1 MTIIENGKSVTE
13 MQAFKDFAENKGV
26 LELLVLLVLAS
37 NKRLTRDKD
46 GNIFNELIYIRK
58 PTLDLTIVW
67 GLRPSISPLSIDAP
81 GLQTTSSLAT
91 ELKRLNNLINKPLL
105 LKE

>member
-81 GLQTTSSLAT
+81 DYFIPT
-91 ELKRLNNLINKPLL
+91 ELKRLNNLINKLL
-105 LKE
+105 LLRE

>member
-1 MTIIENGKSVTE
+1 MTIIESGKSITE
-13 MQAFKDFAENKGV
+13 RQAFKDFAENKGV

-46 GNIFNELIYIRK
+46 GNILNEGLIYIRK

-81 GLQTTSSLAT
+81 DYFIPSYGI
-91 ELKRLNNLINKPLL
+91 EKVK
-105 LKE
+105 